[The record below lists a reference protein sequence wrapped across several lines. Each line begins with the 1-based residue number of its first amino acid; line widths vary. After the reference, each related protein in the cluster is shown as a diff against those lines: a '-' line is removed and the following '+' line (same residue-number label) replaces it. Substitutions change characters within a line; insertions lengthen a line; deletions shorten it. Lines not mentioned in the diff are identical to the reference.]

1 MAAVGSPCSD
11 LQTTMAD
18 DNEHQPAPAV
28 EEDEDHPNYKP
39 PAAKSLK
46 DIVEADKE
54 DPSLQKYKETLLG
67 AATAE
72 AIVVEPDNPSRV
84 LVKKLA
90 LVVEGRP
97 DVVLDLTEDLE
108 NLKKRTFTV
117 KEGIQYRI
125 RIEFFVQRE
134 IVTGLKYVQKIY
146 RHGLQVEKMNQMVG
160 SYAPKSGDPVVHHAP
175 GGHALGHAGPGVLLR
190 QVALHRRRQARAP
203 QVGVDLRDQEG
214 LGLGGPRRVT
224 DRPTDWPSP
233 ATAAWPVATTTFV
246 SLEGLFESW
255 FGPFSLIDCASI
267 DVIC

>member
-1 MAAVGSPCSD
+1 
-11 LQTTMAD
+11 MAD
-18 DNEHQPAPAV
+18 DKEQQTAPAV
-28 EEDEDHPNYKP
+28 EDDEDHPNYKP

-72 AIVVEPDNPSRV
+72 AIVVEPDSLNRV
-84 LVKKLA
+84 LVKKLV

-97 DVVLDLTEDLE
+97 DVVLDLTEDME
-108 NLKKRTFTV
+108 QIKKRTFIV

-160 SYAPKSGDPVVHHAP
+160 SYAPKKEIQSFTTPQEDMPSGM
-175 GGHALGHAGPGVLLR
+175 L
-190 QVALHRRRQARAP
+190 ARG
-203 QVGVDLRDQEG
+203 QYTVKSLF
-214 LGLGGPRRVT
+214 T
-224 DRPTDWPSP
+224 DDDKHEHLKWEWTFEIKKDW
-233 ATAAWPVATTTFV
+233 
-246 SLEGLFESW
+246 
-255 FGPFSLIDCASI
+255 D
-267 DVIC
+267 

>member
-1 MAAVGSPCSD
+1 MDSANIGCGDFKARFVQHPHVVD
-11 LQTTMAD
+11 DTKKTTMAD

-72 AIVVEPDNPSRV
+72 AIIVEPDNPSRV

-160 SYAPKSGDPVVHHAP
+160 SYAPKSEIQSFTTPQEDMPSGM
-175 GGHALGHAGPGVLLR
+175 L
-190 QVALHRRRQARAP
+190 ARGSYS
-203 QVGVDLRDQEG
+203 VKSLF
-214 LGLGGPRRVT
+214 T
-224 DRPTDWPSP
+224 DDDKHEHLKWEWTFEIKKDW
-233 ATAAWPVATTTFV
+233 
-246 SLEGLFESW
+246 
-255 FGPFSLIDCASI
+255 D
-267 DVIC
+267 

>member
-1 MAAVGSPCSD
+1 
-11 LQTTMAD
+11 MAD
-18 DNEHQPAPAV
+18 DKEQQTVPAV
-28 EEDEDHPNYKP
+28 EDDEDHPNYKP

-72 AIVVEPDNPSRV
+72 AIVVEPDSQNRV
-84 LVKKLA
+84 LVKKLV

-97 DVVLDLTEDLE
+97 DVVLDLTEDME
-108 NLKKRTFTV
+108 QIKKRTFIV

-160 SYAPKSGDPVVHHAP
+160 SYAPKKEIQSFTTPQEDMPSGM
-175 GGHALGHAGPGVLLR
+175 L
-190 QVALHRRRQARAP
+190 ARG
-203 QVGVDLRDQEG
+203 QYTVKSLF
-214 LGLGGPRRVT
+214 T
-224 DRPTDWPSP
+224 DDDKHEHLKWEWTFEIKKDW
-233 ATAAWPVATTTFV
+233 
-246 SLEGLFESW
+246 
-255 FGPFSLIDCASI
+255 D
-267 DVIC
+267 

>member
-1 MAAVGSPCSD
+1 
-11 LQTTMAD
+11 MAD
-18 DNEHQPAPAV
+18 DKVQTAVPEV

-72 AIVVEPDNPSRV
+72 AIVVEPDNPNRV
-84 LVKKLA
+84 LVKKLV

-97 DVVLDLTEDLE
+97 DVVLDLTEDFE
-108 NLKKRTFTV
+108 QIKKRTFIV

-160 SYAPKSGDPVVHHAP
+160 SYAPKKEIQSFTTPQEDMPSGM
-175 GGHALGHAGPGVLLR
+175 L
-190 QVALHRRRQARAP
+190 ARGSYT
-203 QVGVDLRDQEG
+203 VKSLF
-214 LGLGGPRRVT
+214 T
-224 DRPTDWPSP
+224 DDDKHEHLKWEWTFEIKKDW
-233 ATAAWPVATTTFV
+233 
-246 SLEGLFESW
+246 
-255 FGPFSLIDCASI
+255 D
-267 DVIC
+267 D

>member
-1 MAAVGSPCSD
+1 
-11 LQTTMAD
+11 MAD
-18 DNEHQPAPAV
+18 DKVQTAV
-28 EEDEDHPNYKP
+28 PEVEDDEDHPNYKP

-72 AIVVEPDNPSRV
+72 AIVVEPDNPNRV
-84 LVKKLA
+84 LVKKLV

-97 DVVLDLTEDLE
+97 DIVLDLTEDFDQI
-108 NLKKRTFTV
+108 KKRTFTV

-160 SYAPKSGDPVVHHAP
+160 SYAPKKEIQSFTTPQEDMP
-175 GGHALGHAGPGVLLR
+175 AGML
-190 QVALHRRRQARAP
+190 ARGSYT
-203 QVGVDLRDQEG
+203 VKSLF
-214 LGLGGPRRVT
+214 T
-224 DRPTDWPSP
+224 DDDKHEHLKWEWTFEIKKDW
-233 ATAAWPVATTTFV
+233 
-246 SLEGLFESW
+246 
-255 FGPFSLIDCASI
+255 D
-267 DVIC
+267 D

>member
-1 MAAVGSPCSD
+1 
-11 LQTTMAD
+11 MAD
-18 DNEHQPAPAV
+18 DKEEQTKPVV
-28 EEDEDHPNYKP
+28 EDDEDHPNYKP
-39 PAAKSLK
+39 PAAKTLK

-72 AIVVEPDNPSRV
+72 AIVVEPDNPNRV
-84 LVKKLA
+84 LVKKLV

-108 NLKKRTFTV
+108 QIKKRTFIV

-160 SYAPKSGDPVVHHAP
+160 SYAPKKEIQSFTTPQEDMP
-175 GGHALGHAGPGVLLR
+175 AGML
-190 QVALHRRRQARAP
+190 ARG
-203 QVGVDLRDQEG
+203 QYTVKSLF
-214 LGLGGPRRVT
+214 T
-224 DRPTDWPSP
+224 DDDKHEHLKWEWTFEIKKDW
-233 ATAAWPVATTTFV
+233 
-246 SLEGLFESW
+246 
-255 FGPFSLIDCASI
+255 D
-267 DVIC
+267 

>member
-1 MAAVGSPCSD
+1 
-11 LQTTMAD
+11 MAD
-18 DNEHQPAPAV
+18 DKVQTAV
-28 EEDEDHPNYKP
+28 PDVEDDEDHPNYKP

-72 AIVVEPDNPSRV
+72 AIIVEPDNPSRV

-160 SYAPKSGDPVVHHAP
+160 SYAPKSEIQSFTTPQEDMPSGM
-175 GGHALGHAGPGVLLR
+175 L
-190 QVALHRRRQARAP
+190 ARGSYS
-203 QVGVDLRDQEG
+203 VKSLF
-214 LGLGGPRRVT
+214 T
-224 DRPTDWPSP
+224 DDDKHEHLKWEWTFEIKKDW
-233 ATAAWPVATTTFV
+233 
-246 SLEGLFESW
+246 
-255 FGPFSLIDCASI
+255 D
-267 DVIC
+267 